1 MAIGSL
7 GETAIRSVTRGI
19 LLSLGKR
26 LQGEEQT
33 HKLHFVSEVEE
44 EGLRAS
50 LSSGYCVTSLDGVF
64 AHGTVSRP
72 KSADDLNVSFV
83 EYKMLSGV
91 KALDETRG
99 IAERRGEYEE
109 VRFKLDASKVER
121 DEIYA
126 AFGSSRS
133 GDILLQLIHHL
144 AVSGVGGYYIVSDA
158 RAGEVLRVVRVTMDP
173 AMRERHLATLHLIGS
188 YFFPRTFD
196 PGATMKA
203 SEEFLFRRRDAVV
216 NGSLSRTSKPLIP
229 LAVYEWNRSK
239 SAVDAMSRTTHN
251 MRLPTSRPGS
261 HRKMIAEV
269 LNIHIH
275 NAVRLTRVLRV
286 LPALDEF
293 SSVEELMRE
302 VRGDVSVGQFIR
314 KECVAAME
322 RDRSE
327 TEPSTPTRPSS
338 SGGAARGGKSSSRCD
353 PGNEEWRESV
363 STAIRAIRGSIR
375 KAEAWNTELLREVR
389 LNSVGGTWM
398 NHVVDGVLHG
408 DCQRCGAGD
417 CECAS
422 REAPLTSVR
431 CSLCNEF
438 LCTKARPELWGPR
451 RTCWEV
457 FHNDHELPLHPY
469 HDYTPP
475 TGSAVKR
482 ARLDPEMNT
491 DGSAVKRA
499 RGRAMSMLAGAGS
512 SGTHMSHIE
521 GG

>member
-1 MAIGSL
+1 M
-7 GETAIRSVTRGI
+7 
-19 LLSLGKR
+19 
-26 LQGEEQT
+26 
-33 HKLHFVSEVEE
+33 
-44 EGLRAS
+44 
-50 LSSGYCVTSLDGVF
+50 
-64 AHGTVSRP
+64 
-72 KSADDLNVSFV
+72 
-83 EYKMLSGV
+83 
-91 KALDETRG
+91 
-99 IAERRGEYEE
+99 
-109 VRFKLDASKVER
+109 RFKLDASKVER
-121 DEIYA
+121 DEIYD

-261 HRKMIAEV
+261 HRKMIAEI

-314 KECVAAME
+314 EECVAAME
-322 RDRSE
+322 RDRAPPRGHHHPAGPHE
-327 TEPSTPTRPSS
+327 
-338 SGGAARGGKSSSRCD
+338 GG
-353 PGNEEWRESV
+353 N
-363 STAIRAIRGSIR
+363 
-375 KAEAWNTELLREVR
+375 
-389 LNSVGGTWM
+389 
-398 NHVVDGVLHG
+398 
-408 DCQRCGAGD
+408 
-417 CECAS
+417 
-422 REAPLTSVR
+422 
-431 CSLCNEF
+431 
-438 LCTKARPELWGPR
+438 
-451 RTCWEV
+451 
-457 FHNDHELPLHPY
+457 
-469 HDYTPP
+469 
-475 TGSAVKR
+475 
-482 ARLDPEMNT
+482 
-491 DGSAVKRA
+491 RA
-499 RGRAMSMLAGAGS
+499 RGVTRATKSGGKASRRPFGQSAGV
-512 SGTHMSHIE
+512 SGRRRRGIRSCYGRYASIPS
-521 GG
+521 GGPG